1 MTNQE
6 LARRADIALAD
17 LNANGGLLLPEQ
29 ANTFIDMIQE
39 QPSILSKV
47 RMVRMRAPQMKINR
61 VGFATRILRAAS
73 QTIPGALD
81 GGGNDRYVRVAD
93 RSKPTT
99 AQISLSTS
107 EVIAEVRLPYELL
120 EDNVEGAS
128 FEAHVM
134 RLIAERAALDFEE
147 WALWADTGSGDAFL
161 ALQDGYMKRM
171 VSHVVDNASAG
182 VQPDMFQ
189 SGMLAL
195 PQKYLRNVSQMSH
208 WVSKANE
215 IKYRSLVAKRA
226 TGYGDD
232 ALNGKATLQP
242 YGVDLQVA
250 DLLGSVGGGT
260 KGFFTYPQNLIF
272 GIQRNIQVET
282 DKDIRSREIIIVLT
296 ARAALQIDDED
307 ATVKYINI

>member
-17 LNANGGLLLPEQ
+17 LNSNGGLLLPEQ
-29 ANTFIDMIQE
+29 ANTFIDMIAE
-39 QPSILSKV
+39 QPAILNKV
-47 RMVRMRAPQMKINR
+47 RLVRMRAPQMKINR
-61 VGFATRILRAAS
+61 IGFASRILRAARQAGS
-73 QTIPGALD
+73 SNDD
-81 GGGNDRYVRVAD
+81 GSNDRYVLEAD

-99 AQISLSTS
+99 AQIELNTS
-107 EVIAEVRLPYELL
+107 EVIAEVRIPYELL
-120 EDNVEGAS
+120 EDNIEGQS
-128 FEAHVM
+128 FESHVM

-182 VQPDMFQ
+182 VSPELFKN
-189 SGMLAL
+189 GMLAI
-195 PQKYLRNVSQMSH
+195 PQKYLRNVSTMTH
-208 WVSKANE
+208 FISKANE
-215 IKYRSLVAKRA
+215 IHYRDIVSKRA
-226 TGYGDD
+226 TGYGDS
-232 ALNGKATLQP
+232 ALNGVANLAP
-242 YGVDLQVA
+242 FGVPLAVA
-250 DLLGSVGGGT
+250 DLLGSMGGGT

-272 GIQRNIQVET
+272 GLQRTIQVET